1 MAQIGSAHMQLIN
14 LTGRFVAYIIKS
26 ILQALQSY
34 HQNTSL
40 ASRKD
45 HIIQKKKNLNTF
57 FRYPG
62 SIVLVS

>member
-34 HQNTSL
+34 HQNASL

-45 HIIQKKKNLNTF
+45 HSIQKKRT
-57 FRYPG
+57 
-62 SIVLVS
+62 